1 MIDKKILYNKERNPS
16 FFLLSRAKPRTRKG
30 NIMIKENQKYFNR
43 LHVVIDA
50 VVIYGSFCFSYYIRF
65 KNHFTRYL
73 FGLFLPPV
81 SFYRELPQ
89 YQSMLLVLVPVYLL
103 LYAKFN
109 LYKPKRFQNQSTE
122 YKNLIQA
129 NTCGILFLFIYIF
142 FMKIEHVPRSLIAT
156 FYIISMA
163 ATLLERFLIRA
174 FCREPAG
181 AVTT

>member
-1 MIDKKILYNKERNPS
+1 
-16 FFLLSRAKPRTRKG
+16 
-30 NIMIKENQKYFNR
+30 MIKENQKYFNR

-50 VVIYGSFCFSYYIRF
+50 AVIYGSFCLSYYLRF
-65 KNHFTRYL
+65 KNPLTEYL

-81 SFYRELPQ
+81 SFYRQLWQ
-89 YQSMLLVLVPVYLL
+89 YQGMLLVLVPVYLI

-109 LYKPKRFQNQSTE
+109 LYKPKRYQNQSTE

-156 FYIISMA
+156 FYVISMC
-163 ATLLERFLIRA
+163 ATLAERFLIKSFLQRV
-174 FCREPAG
+174 RRSGGIHRPDQGKPAVG
-181 AVTT
+181 IYDPRYF